1 MLKYLIKRILIA
13 IPTLIGITLITF
25 STMAL
30 SPGDPA
36 MIAAQANGK
45 ISNSMSRET
54 YQLMRKE
61 MLLDLPVMQRYWYW
75 LAGHPAT
82 YAQDG
87 VTELNPTRP
96 KGILMLD
103 FGISLGNDR
112 RPVAEKIFNL
122 PPGLFNDENAPSS
135 FAGKWKLFWDKFL
148 ASRFW
153 ATMSLAVLAI
163 GSSLLLAVP
172 IGIMQAVKQDSLF
185 DKSTSTFFYAM
196 YSVPSYVLALPLIL
210 VLSIH
215 FDWINISLGKIN
227 DGVGAVMHWLGFAYD
242 YKGLHFSGLP
252 FVGMKSEHFAELSFS
267 GKALDLLKHYILI
280 AFCSSYGAWAYYSRF
295 VRQNMLEVLRQDYIR
310 TARAKGLS
318 ERKIIIKHAFRNT
331 LIPLATLMGM
341 ILPAIVGGSVILET
355 IFSWPGMGRL
365 MYDSILIRDYNTVM
379 ALTVITA
386 FLVLLGT
393 LLADLSYSIID
404 PRVKYE

>member
-61 MLLDLPVMQRYWYW
+61 MLLDKPIMLRYWYW

-87 VTELNPTRP
+87 ITELNPTRP
-96 KGILMLD
+96 KGILNLD

-112 RPVAEKIFNL
+112 RPVAEKIF
-122 PPGLFNDENAPSS
+122 GEKS
-135 FAGKWKLFWDKFL
+135 FWQ
-148 ASRFW
+148 SRFW
-153 ATMSLAVLAI
+153 ATMSLAFLAI

-172 IGIMQAVKQDSLF
+172 IGIIQAVKQDSLF
-185 DKSTSTFFYAM
+185 DKSSSTFFYAM

-210 VLSIH
+210 VFSIK
-215 FDWINISLGKIN
+215 LG
-227 DGVGAVMHWLGFAYD
+227 W
-242 YKGLHFSGLP
+242 LP
-252 FVGMKSEHFAELSFS
+252 FQGMKSEHFAELSLS

-393 LLADLSYSIID
+393 LLA
-404 PRVKYE
+404 

>member
-1 MLKYLIKRILIA
+1 MLKYLLKRILIA
-13 IPTLIGITLITF
+13 IPTLLGITLITF
-25 STMAL
+25 ATMAL

-36 MIAAQANGK
+36 MIAAQKDGK
-45 ISNSMSRET
+45 ISNAMSRET

-61 MLLDLPVMQRYWYW
+61 MLLDKPVMVRYWYW
-75 LAGHPAT
+75 LAGHPDIKDDKGKITQSAT
-82 YAQDG
+82 
-87 VTELNPTRP
+87 
-96 KGILMLD
+96 KGIVRLD
-103 FGISLGNDR
+103 FGTSLGNDR
-112 RPVAEKIFNL
+112 RPVVEKIFNFQ
-122 PPGLFNDENAPSS
+122 PGMFDGDDAPQT
-135 FAGKWKLFWDKFL
+135 FGGKCSLLWDKFL

-153 ATMSLAVLAI
+153 ATMTLAIVAI

-172 IGIMQAVKQDSLF
+172 IGIVQAVRQEGLF
-185 DKSTSTFFYAM
+185 DRSTSTFFYAL

-210 VLSIH
+210 IFCVKL
-215 FDWINISLGKIN
+215 DW
-227 DGVGAVMHWLGFAYD
+227 
-242 YKGLHFSGLP
+242 LP
-252 FVGMKSEHFAELSFS
+252 FVGMKSEGFESLTAWE
-267 GKALDLLKHYILI
+267 KTVDLARHYVLI

-318 ERKIIIKHAFRNT
+318 ERKIVVKHAFRNT

-365 MYDSILIRDYNTVM
+365 MYDSIMIRDYNTVM